1 MITRLPSHWLLVVA
15 AALLATGCSGGSG
28 GDGGANASSSTPGA
42 LGASFAAISLSP
54 ATPSLPVGAT
64 QQFTA
69 RATDSKGATVSD
81 VTFIWSSSNPAVA
94 AIDSRGLATG
104 LAPGAAT
111 ITAGA
116 AGVSSQPVVLTVTN
130 QVAGAPN
137 ALPVTLGTDLNNG
150 VNRPMVSVKVCL
162 PGSTSQCTTISNIIL
177 DSGSTGLRIMKSAV
191 TLSLP
196 HVSVPAQVSQNLPG
210 GSLLAECYPF
220 VTSNAWG
227 TVHAADLYLG
237 GEPALASASLHLMD
251 STFGNGPPLNA
262 GTGVGSGCATNGF
275 DLLTMSNLRA
285 NGILGVLPMQYDNK
299 PAGNLAP
306 ANEYW
311 ACVPGGNCTLL
322 EGTVPGLAPRVSKGA
337 LQLVANPVFSLPADN
352 NGLIFQFPAVPDTGA
367 VSAEGTLLLG
377 IGTAGNNQV
386 PSGMTLLAFDPFAR
400 VTVSYNQ
407 QIMGAPGAVP
417 IDTGNPV
424 TDFSA
429 SALAEPLCTLS
440 GIQTLLCPFTTKSFP
455 VGLGSIQSLSTNRL
469 SSSLLVGNAQSL
481 LVSSGNRLFNNLV
494 NDSSFPALGL
504 PFFLGKTVYMA
515 FPSATYPYGY
525 VAF

>member
-1 MITRLPSHWLLVVA
+1 MTTRLPFHWLLVMT
-15 AALLATGCSGGSG
+15 AALFSTGCSGGGG
-28 GDGGANASSSTPGA
+28 GDGGANASSSTPGS
-42 LGASFAAISLSP
+42 LGASLTAISLSP

-81 VTFIWSSSNPAVA
+81 ITFTWSSSDPAVA
-94 AIDSRGLATG
+94 AIDSRGIATG
-104 LAPGAAT
+104 LAPGTTA

-116 AGVSSQPVVLTVTN
+116 ASVSSQPVLLTVTN
-130 QVAGAPN
+130 QIAGAPN
-137 ALPVTLGTDLNNG
+137 ALPVALGSDLSNG

-162 PGSTSQCTTISNIIL
+162 PGSTSQCNTIGNIIL
-177 DSGSTGLRIMKSAV
+177 DSGSTGLRIMKSAL
-191 TLSLP
+191 TLAFP
-196 HVSVPAQVSQNLPG
+196 NVPVPAQVSQNLPA

-237 GEPALASASLHLMD
+237 GEPALASATVHVMD
-251 STFGNGPPLNA
+251 SAFGNGPPLNA

-311 ACVPGGNCTLL
+311 ACAPGGSCTLL
-322 EGTVPGLAPRVSKGA
+322 EGTVPGVPPRAGKGT
-337 LQLVANPVFSLPADN
+337 LQLVANPIFSLPSDN
-352 NGLIFQFPAVPDTGA
+352 NGLIFQFPAIPDTGA
-367 VSAEGTLLLG
+367 VSAGGALLFG
-377 IGTAGNNQV
+377 VGTAANNQM
-386 PSGMTLLAFDPFAR
+386 PSGTTLLAFDPFAR
-400 VTVSYNQ
+400 VTVSFNQ
-407 QIMGAPGAVP
+407 QIMGVPGAVP

-429 SALAEPLCTLS
+429 TALAEPLCTLP
-440 GIQTLLCPFTTKSFP
+440 GFQTLLCPSAMKTFSI
-455 VGLGSIQSLSTNRL
+455 GLGSIQSLSTNKL
-469 SSSLLVGNAQSL
+469 PSSLLVGNAQSL
-481 LVSSGNRLFNNLV
+481 LVNTGNRLFSNLV
-494 NDSSFPALGL
+494 NDSPFPALGL
-504 PFFLGKTVYMA
+504 PFFLGKTVYMG
-515 FPSATYPYGY
+515 FPSATHPYGY